1 MKRGLP
7 LRPNELWVA
16 ALLTGLVPVATAQGM
31 PRAGSYECL
40 IEPSQVVELRS
51 TAEGLIA
58 AVHVKRGDAVRR
70 GQVLVELQ
78 SRAERVAVEAARFR
92 AHMEGQI
99 VSARNRIDYATKKAA
114 RADEL
119 AREKMVSAQVRDEAE
134 AELRL
139 AESELKAALE
149 NRDLARIEHTRAV
162 EQLALR
168 TLTSPFNG
176 VVLDRMLNPGDL
188 AESGTG
194 RKPVLKL
201 AQIDPLKVDVVMP
214 AAALGKVHPGAR
226 VTVVPQGLGGRYVG
240 VVRQVDKVVDTAS
253 GTLVARVE
261 LANRDGSIPSGVR
274 CTAEFE
280 VPPLR
285 APLPPARQAP

>member
-1 MKRGLP
+1 MRRGLP
-7 LRPNELWVA
+7 KWLGGTWAVA
-16 ALLTGLVPVATAQGM
+16 LVSVVATEAGAQST
-31 PRAGSYECL
+31 PRAGTYECL

-58 AVHVKRGDAVRR
+58 SVHVKRGDVVKR

-78 SRAERVAVEAARFR
+78 SRAERVAVDAARFR
-92 AHMEGQI
+92 AQMEGQI
-99 VSARNRIDYATKKAA
+99 VTARNRVDYATKKAA
-114 RADEL
+114 RAEEL

-139 AESELKAALE
+139 AEAELRAAQE
-149 NRDLARIEHTRAV
+149 NRDLARIEHARAV

-168 TLTSPFNG
+168 TLISPFDG
-176 VVLDRMLNPGDL
+176 VVIDRMLNPGDL

-240 VVRQVDKVVDTAS
+240 AVRQVDKVVDTAS

-261 LANRDGSIPSGVR
+261 LANRDGSVPSGVR

-285 APLPPARQAP
+285 APLSPGRQAP